1 MVVLAAYS
9 NAQVTWRYAYGA
21 FDNDRASVVRVV
33 NEDLYFVAGST
44 GSFGA
49 GASDIYLVALNA
61 LGVPQW
67 SRTIGG
73 IGVETAQDL
82 IILADGGSM
91 IVGSTSSQGAG
102 GYDGYLVRTDANGD
116 MLWERTFGGT
126 DWDLLNDI
134 KQVSEDRFLLT
145 GQTYSNGQT
154 AGSGWIMLVDATG
167 EAVWSQAVLCGPGT
181 NGYATASTDDGGFV
195 CTGSISDPNEP
206 SDAFVAKY
214 DAAASLEWMYRY
226 GGDSLDIGRDI
237 VATMDGGYS
246 IMGSTRSY
254 SNWVEAYHLKIDG
267 QGVEQWY
274 RHWGQIND
282 QEAYEH
288 IETAQGGFA
297 SIGYT
302 RTTGGGGK
310 DMFLLFSGSDGA
322 YDFGTTFGGT
332 ENDAGFGIALLTDG
346 FLCAG
351 TTLSFGSGA
360 NDFFVVRT
368 GANGLTQLQ
377 SVTTSFDPLGMNEI
391 VPDRL
396 PIHPNPSTG
405 SFFIP
410 AQTVAGRV
418 EVFDQAGRSVHGAWF
433 PAGSTSLRLDLPDGA
448 YVVQLTSSDGRG
460 SRSRLMILHP

>member
-254 SNWVEAYHLKIDG
+254 SNWVEAYHLKMDKVWNSGTGIGARSMIKRRMSTLKPLKVDLLRSG
-267 QGVEQWY
+267 IHEQLAEVG
-274 RHWGQIND
+274 RICSFFSVVPTGLM
-282 QEAYEH
+282 
-288 IETAQGGFA
+288 TSGPLLVVR
-297 SIGYT
+297 
-302 RTTGGGGK
+302 RTT
-310 DMFLLFSGSDGA
+310 
-322 YDFGTTFGGT
+322 
-332 ENDAGFGIALLTDG
+332 
-346 FLCAG
+346 
-351 TTLSFGSGA
+351 
-360 NDFFVVRT
+360 
-368 GANGLTQLQ
+368 
-377 SVTTSFDPLGMNEI
+377 
-391 VPDRL
+391 PDL
-396 PIHPNPSTG
+396 
-405 SFFIP
+405 
-410 AQTVAGRV
+410 
-418 EVFDQAGRSVHGAWF
+418 
-433 PAGSTSLRLDLPDGA
+433 
-448 YVVQLTSSDGRG
+448 G
-460 SRSRLMILHP
+460 SRY